1 MVLHTLRRLEAHI
14 DSAFLGPL
22 LPETEEQRRLW
33 TDPPIDFDRIPLV
46 DRWTPPAFLPAFR
59 EEGFVLLG
67 SNTVCFQRGY
77 GPGEEMM
84 NQYGRIISTCFQY
97 RTPTECTSF
106 VARSTYDFLV
116 LVMAG
121 PNQVAAGCTVEF
133 HACAHQIPY
142 LFVGDLCTDLPFRG
156 NGYAHQLVHA
166 VHTLGSLLAAT
177 AQTNAW
183 KHAVPSDRPL
193 YIGLTVDRKSS
204 VADRLVRLYRE
215 CGLSTR
221 DETPSLP
228 IIDYGTF
235 TPYSCFGWH
244 VERRP
249 EQEIGMWKCITPYT
263 LYEDANGAILHP
275 SSETF
280 EPMYH
285 AFPETMLECVLRH
298 GIVHPHHA
306 GLTPLHEN
314 TDVYVGGDECIAF
327 FRGDTDRTTRFVICT
342 RNAGKTFRPRISV
355 SPWFALQI
363 GAGC

>member
-263 LYEDANGAILHP
+263 WNFLMNPKEYEELGMTGKKYVNDISVHDLGNCIQLNIRVNYIKLDENSKHLDVDRRYYEFKFIKANP
-275 SSETF
+275 SSSRLDITAICKSSTSRF
-280 EPMYH
+280 E
-285 AFPETMLECVLRH
+285 VLDD
-298 GIVHPHHA
+298 PQEA
-306 GLTPLHEN
+306 SK
-314 TDVYVGGDECIAF
+314 
-327 FRGDTDRTTRFVICT
+327 
-342 RNAGKTFRPRISV
+342 RND
-355 SPWFALQI
+355 
-363 GAGC
+363 